1 MMRMKM
7 TMRFLLPALLL
18 VPFASC
24 AMSAPRS
31 PTGAAP
37 DLTGAFFSLSTGD
50 VDRLA
55 AWYAE
60 NLGFAIDRK
69 GRTPAGV
76 SFAIL
81 SRTGALIEI
90 LQLPTSK
97 SREAWGLPSE
107 PEAVWGILKIGIL
120 VSDLDATWEK
130 ARVRSLDVFFPP
142 VKPPDVPQRTFG
154 LKDPDGNIVQLFGP

>member
-1 MMRMKM
+1 MMNMKM
-7 TMRFLLPALLL
+7 PMRSLLPALLL
-18 VPFASC
+18 VPFVSC
-24 AMSAPRS
+24 ATSGPRS
-31 PTGAAP
+31 STGATP

-55 AWYAE
+55 AWYSE
-60 NLGFAIDRK
+60 NLGFAVDRK
-69 GRTPAGV
+69 GRTGAGV

-97 SREAWGLPSE
+97 SREAWGLPPE
-107 PEAVWGILKIGIL
+107 PEAVRGILKIGLL
-120 VSDLDATWEK
+120 VSDLDASWEM
-130 ARVRSLDVFFPP
+130 ARTRSLNVFFPP